1 MTITGP
7 VSGIEDVA
15 YLKKWSDELCATPHQ
30 PHHVRFHDQA
40 AIMTR
45 FQQYNITTAGP
56 YYYQHWLNCQQQLGA
71 ANEHCRKLRWWADQM
86 LMPRSKDEW
95 DDWWKEEHYDVQIGQ
110 HWNKVCGEEFEEAAG
125 LLKDT
130 KEKREGLF
138 LKVKEMLTAQAA
150 EDPMGKIKQAI
161 ASMEELSKTPVA
173 DLVEAGTI
181 SKADAEAAA
190 AHKIK
195 QLQALQNDASWADI
209 KSGLVSGLVTT
220 CTKLKATAQAIKEM
234 QAFASAEAAK
244 RNEVVYD
251 IPHMRVDYEKP
262 GLYEYKTWF
271 GKFVARKETMGFEE
285 YDE

>member
-1 MTITGP
+1 
-7 VSGIEDVA
+7 
-15 YLKKWSDELCATPHQ
+15 
-30 PHHVRFHDQA
+30 
-40 AIMTR
+40 MTR

-86 LMPRSKDEW
+86 MMPRSKDEW
-95 DDWWKEEHYDVQIGQ
+95 DDWWKEEHYDIQIGQ
-110 HWNKVCGEEFEEAAG
+110 HWNKLAGEEFEEAAG

-138 LKVKEMLTAQAA
+138 LKVKELLTAQNA

-161 ASMEELSKTPVA
+161 TSMEELSKNPVA

-195 QLQALQNDASWADI
+195 QLKALQNDASWTDI
-209 KSGLVSGLVTT
+209 KSGLVSGLVAT
-220 CTKLKATAQAIKEM
+220 CTRLRATAQAIKEG
-234 QAFASAEAAK
+234 QAFMESEALK
-244 RNEVVYD
+244 RNEVVYEV
-251 IPHMRVDYEKP
+251 PHMRVDYEKP

-271 GKFVARKETMGFEE
+271 GKFVARKETMGYEE
-285 YDE
+285 YEE